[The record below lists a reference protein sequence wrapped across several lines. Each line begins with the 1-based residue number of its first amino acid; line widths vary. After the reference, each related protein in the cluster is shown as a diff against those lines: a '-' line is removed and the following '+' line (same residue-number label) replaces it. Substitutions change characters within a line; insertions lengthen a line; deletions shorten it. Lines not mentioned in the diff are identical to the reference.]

1 MQNNS
6 LGIDASLH
14 QLEKAL
20 CLLYL
25 QKKLMSKKKSNGKV
39 FLYLALSILGI
50 AALVGGSIAISK
62 QVKGRTTSDVTTS
75 EREQNSEKTNTKSSS
90 DGNGSSYSSS
100 LNSSSS
106 DQNGQQENVIPTIN
120 CSTPREVY
128 WHNTE
133 DQVELNET
141 LLVATI
147 NGLPANATDEDRE
160 LYFWSDDDDLDE
172 WIEISQTKNG
182 NKVILN
188 SPYVFESGDSIKI
201 KQIKPAPATGF
212 YKIPLWIYSVHYE
225 PEQVYNCVDFWFQQ
239 R

>member
-1 MQNNS
+1 MKS
-6 LGIDASLH
+6 KTWLI
-14 QLEKAL
+14 AL
-20 CLLYL
+20 
-25 QKKLMSKKKSNGKV
+25 
-39 FLYLALSILGI
+39 LSVLTVG
-50 AALVGGSIAISK
+50 ALVGGSIALNKHLESK
-62 QVKGRTTSDVTTS
+62 ASSTTSPEVSEPTS
-75 EREQNSEKTNTKSSS
+75 KPSTKSNSS
-90 DGNGSSYSSS
+90 NEPGSSNNPVLSSS
-100 LNSSSS
+100 QSN
-106 DQNGQQENVIPTIN
+106 QNEYTVPTIN

-128 WHNTE
+128 WYNTE

-188 SPYVFESGDSIKI
+188 SPYVFESGDTIKI

-212 YKIPLWIYSVHYE
+212 YKIPLWIYAVNYE

>member
-1 MQNNS
+1 MSRKNNTGKTVLIILLS
-6 LGIDASLH
+6 L
-14 QLEKAL
+14 
-20 CLLYL
+20 
-25 QKKLMSKKKSNGKV
+25 
-39 FLYLALSILGI
+39 LGI

-62 QVKGRTTSDVTTS
+62 RVKVQTTSDIPAIQES
-75 EREQNSEKTNTKSSS
+75 SEKTTPKTSSS
-90 DGNGSSYSSS
+90 EAPISSNSSVSSS
-100 LNSSSS
+100 AGN
-106 DQNGQQENVIPTIN
+106 NETTIPTIN
-120 CSTPREVY
+120 CSLPQEVY
-128 WHNTE
+128 WYNTE
-133 DQVELNET
+133 DQVDLNES
-141 LLVATI
+141 LLVATL

-188 SPYVFESGDSIKI
+188 SPYVFESGDTIKI

-212 YKIPLWIYSVHYE
+212 YKIPLWIYAVNYE

>member
-1 MQNNS
+1 MKS
-6 LGIDASLH
+6 KTWLI
-14 QLEKAL
+14 AL
-20 CLLYL
+20 
-25 QKKLMSKKKSNGKV
+25 
-39 FLYLALSILGI
+39 LSVLTVG
-50 AALVGGSIAISK
+50 ALVGGSIALNKHLESK
-62 QVKGRTTSDVTTS
+62 ASSTTSPEVSEPTS
-75 EREQNSEKTNTKSSS
+75 KPSTKSNS
-90 DGNGSSYSSS
+90 NNEPGSSNNPVLSSS
-100 LNSSSS
+100 QSN
-106 DQNGQQENVIPTIN
+106 QNEYTVPTIN

-128 WHNTE
+128 WYNTE

-188 SPYVFESGDSIKI
+188 SPYVFESGDTIKI

-212 YKIPLWIYSVHYE
+212 YKIPLWIYAVNYE